1 MAETHLQVL
10 GDAVQRIGQQR
21 GAEVPGRVFGAP
33 WHTMALIGSQQHA
46 VALLAHV
53 DLAVEIHR
61 VQHHLAGA
69 AVDLDHLGHVLRD
82 EVLVFHGQ
90 DRQLQANKAAHFT
103 RPQAAAVDHVLGDDV
118 ALFSDH
124 LPHAVG
130 TLTGVHDPGV
140 RVHLGSALA
149 RRAAEGVGGSI
160 GIHMPLDRVVHGAD
174 ELGLV

>member
-1 MAETHLQVL
+1 MPETHLQVL

-82 EVLVFHGQ
+82 EVLVLHGQ
-90 DRQLQANKAAHFT
+90 NRQLQANQATHFA
-103 RPQAAAVDHVLGDDV
+103 RPQAAAVDHVLRDDG
-118 ALFSDH
+118 ALVGSH
-124 LPHAVG
+124 IPHAVG
-130 TLTGVHDPGV
+130 PLTGAHDPGV
-140 RVHLGSALA
+140 RVDLGPTLA
-149 RRAAEGVGGSI
+149 RRAAERVGRTVRV
-160 GIHMPLDRVVHGAD
+160 HMPLDRVVHGAD